1 MDLLPEKEFVDN
13 MIEITDSAAK
23 KIQEIIESQTDAQYN
38 LRMYVY
44 GGGCSG
50 FQYGFTLD
58 SEQAEDDFVIEK
70 NNIKVL
76 VDAMS
81 SQYLQGCKLDF
92 KQDLMGSEFLI
103 ENPNKTGEC
112 GCGKSFSV

>member
-1 MDLLPEKEFVDN
+1 

-58 SEQAEDDFVIEK
+58 SVQAEDDFVIEK

-103 ENPNKTGEC
+103 ENPNQTGEC